1 MRDRT
6 SRRQPQDIPIDPTKG
21 TTETDIPIQTP
32 GAPRAGQPASSST
45 DVVSQTQQQAS
56 QLMDKAQA
64 QAKSRLTTQKHQATQ
79 GLQSLAQTLDQTS
92 QQLQQQGQ
100 DSLAQY
106 ATKAGDQVEQLT
118 HYLQQRD
125 INELMDEAQDY
136 ARGHPISFLAGAFAL
151 GFTAARFLKS
161 SSQPIGQSGVGNPSS
176 NGRQ

>member
-6 SRRQPQDIPIDPTKG
+6 SRQQPKDLPIDPTTG
-21 TTETDIPIQTP
+21 TTETGIPIQTP
-32 GAPRAGQPASSST
+32 GAPRVGLPASSST
-45 DVVSQTQQQAS
+45 DVVSQTQQQTS

-100 DSLAQY
+100 ESLAQY
-106 ATKAGDQVEQLT
+106 ATKASDQVAQLAQ
-118 HYLQQRD
+118 HLQQRD
-125 INELMDEAQDY
+125 INQLLGEAQDY

-161 SSQPIGQSGVGNPSS
+161 SSQP
-176 NGRQ
+176 RE

>member
-1 MRDRT
+1 MRDRR
-6 SRRQPQDIPIDPTKG
+6 SRQQPKDLPIEPTTG

-32 GAPRAGQPASSST
+32 GAPRAGQPASSSIAGG
-45 DVVSQTQQQAS
+45 SRSQQQAS

-64 QAKSRLTTQKHQATQ
+64 QAKSRLTTQKQQATQ

-161 SSQPIGQSGVGNPSS
+161 SSQP
-176 NGRQ
+176 RE

>member
-32 GAPRAGQPASSST
+32 GALRAGEPASPGT
-45 DVVSQTQQQAS
+45 EGVTQTQQQAS

-64 QAKSRLTTQKHQATQ
+64 QATSRLTTQKQQATQ

-100 DSLAQY
+100 ESLAQY
-106 ATKAGDQVEQLT
+106 ATKAGDQVEQLAQ
-118 HYLQQRD
+118 YLQQRD
-125 INELMDEAQDY
+125 INQLLGEAQDY

-161 SSQPIGQSGVGNPSS
+161 SSQSGG
-176 NGRQ
+176 

>member
-6 SRRQPQDIPIDPTKG
+6 LRRQPQDIPIDPTKG

-92 QQLQQQGQ
+92 QQLQQQDQ
-100 DSLAQY
+100 ESLAQY
-106 ATKAGDQVEQLT
+106 ATKAGEQMEQLAQ
-118 HYLQQRD
+118 YLQQRD
-125 INELMDEAQDY
+125 INELMDESQDY
-136 ARGHPISFLAGAFAL
+136 ARRHPISFLAGAFAL

-161 SSQPIGQSGVGNPSS
+161 SSQPREGAIGSRNQ
-176 NGRQ
+176 

>member
-6 SRRQPQDIPIDPTKG
+6 SRQQPKDLPIEPTTG
-21 TTETDIPIQTP
+21 TTETDIPIETP
-32 GAPRAGQPASSST
+32 DVPHAGLPASSST
-45 DVVSQTQQQAS
+45 DVISQSQQQAS

-100 DSLAQY
+100 ESLAQY
-106 ATKAGDQVEQLT
+106 ATKAGDQVEQLAQ
-118 HYLQQRD
+118 YLQQRD
-125 INELMDEAQDY
+125 INQLLGEAQDY

-161 SSQPIGQSGVGNPSS
+161 SSQSGG
-176 NGRQ
+176 